1 MAFIAHIRSYLRLRQ
16 ELSLGLA
23 VAMFKFGSVKSADKK
38 AVAFEPGLDGRTKI
52 GIDSRKAREIDIDID
67 IDIDFFM

>member
-1 MAFIAHIRSYLRLRQ
+1 M
-16 ELSLGLA
+16 
-23 VAMFKFGSVKSADKK
+23 AMFKFGSVKSADKK

-52 GIDSRKAREIDIDID
+52 GIDSRKAREIGID